1 MFASSVYNCESK
13 IQLAANVISI
23 NVERGI
29 LAPHI
34 SLQYPTERQMSL
46 LWHVWM
52 RGNTTTGGLFL
63 NRRASLISSFY
74 INLH

>member
-34 SLQYPTERQMSL
+34 SLLYPERQMNFTL
-46 LWHVWM
+46 ARLDAW
-52 RGNTTTGGLFL
+52 
-63 NRRASLISSFY
+63 
-74 INLH
+74 